1 MFMENNRV
9 KTFEDLIV
17 YQRAYKAS
25 LEIHK
30 VCVSL
35 PEKER
40 YCLED
45 QMRRASR
52 SICANIAEGFSRQ
65 RSSGADYKRYLLMA
79 IGSSDEMRVWLM
91 YCIDLGYMSKDQSQ
105 LLRQEYS
112 KVSKM
117 LQGIHSKWQSKNI
130 PVS

>member
-65 RSSGADYKRYLLMA
+65 RSSAADYRRYLLMA

-91 YCIDLGYMSKDQSQ
+91 YCIDLGYMSKDQGQ

-112 KVSKM
+112 EVSKM

-130 PVS
+130 SVS